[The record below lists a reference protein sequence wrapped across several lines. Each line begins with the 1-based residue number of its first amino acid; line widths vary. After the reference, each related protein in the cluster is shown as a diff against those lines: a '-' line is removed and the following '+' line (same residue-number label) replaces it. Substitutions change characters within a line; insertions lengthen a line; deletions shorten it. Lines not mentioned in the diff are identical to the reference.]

1 MCDNIWHRSWENRK
15 SLEVKFKHTLAWKT
29 DTTPRLDYKPV
40 TIDMWKP
47 VERKY

>member
-1 MCDNIWHRSWENRK
+1 VASDK
-15 SLEVKFKHTLAWKT
+15 G
-29 DTTPRLDYKPV
+29 PRLDYKTV